1 MLSPYTLTDALMTQL
16 SLALLAALCL
26 TQAPP
31 SDLRIGGLQ
40 DGESFSL
47 IAPGPA
53 ATADY
58 AHGRVIDAFT
68 GTPLP
73 GATIELWSEEIDD
86 HYGGY
91 HRFGIATSGRDG
103 RFMVRRRAGART
115 AEKLRASAPG
125 YLVFTE
131 AAGAAHGVITLFPAE
146 ANAPRL
152 RFVDLQDR
160 PIQGARVTSTYTCAH
175 DIPAFEYVSD
185 VDGVVVLEGYGL
197 QDSIP
202 ELRVLAPGFAGI
214 KYLVEDKVD
223 FGWSRLF
230 PDGKPPL
237 DLIPRVRL
245 RRLPGADLRL
255 FDESGAPLANT
266 VVMVQDGDG
275 HHVLRTDAKGDAAI
289 PARYD
294 SGKLTIRR
302 LTPDP
307 GPGAYGLAL
316 AKGRTSFRLNGTD
329 WPEETPVGRVR
340 FVWSGESEPIEG
352 LQVTHTEG
360 WVDWTDEEG
369 WIELPA
375 GAAYV
380 VPDEADLES
389 PRNTPPIVVIADQSA
404 LVSLVRTPLRELGAL
419 PAGLVTQVIV
429 EQGAHSTEYF
439 IEETEPFT
447 ISVAA
452 AATCRI
458 HFPEFDVSMDC
469 FADSLPFDP
478 ESIAATLQMSRNM
491 KTGGS
496 RPALPEIEWKLTLA
510 EGTNLGVSGPG
521 SQDIEVQ
528 QDAREVTIQ
537 GRLGAEFLLQCT
549 GEGRVT
555 RWLRTLFMRAEAA
568 PAIPELSQYAALR
581 FEGPGELE
589 VEGYD
594 DLADLTEL
602 HPGPFDCVV
611 RTADGTRLGL
621 RLELEPGEHRTL
633 RLE

>member
-1 MLSPYTLTDALMTQL
+1 MTQL

-91 HRFGIATSGRDG
+91 HRFGVATSGRDG
-103 RFMVRRRAGART
+103 RFMVRRRDGAQT
-115 AEKLRASAPG
+115 ADKLRASAPG

-131 AAGAAHGVITLFPAE
+131 SAGAVYDVITLFPAE

-175 DIPAFEYVSD
+175 DIAAFEYTSD
-185 VDGVVVLEGYGL
+185 VNGVVVLEGYGL
-197 QDSIP
+197 QDAIP

-214 KYLVEDKVD
+214 KYLGKDKVD
-223 FGWSRLF
+223 FGWSGLF
-230 PDGKPPL
+230 PDGKLPL
-237 DLIPRVRL
+237 GLIPRIKL
-245 RRLPGADLRL
+245 RRLPGAQLRL
-255 FDESGAPLANT
+255 FDESGDPLANT

-275 HHVLRTDAKGDAAI
+275 HHVVRTDEQGDTSI

-294 SGKLTIRR
+294 VGELTIRR

-307 GPGAYGLAL
+307 GPGAYGHAL
-316 AKGRTSFRLNGTD
+316 SQGRTSFRLNGTD

-340 FVWSGESEPIEG
+340 FIWSGEGESEPIEG
-352 LQVTHTEG
+352 LQVTHVEG
-360 WVDWTDEEG
+360 WVNWTDEDG

-404 LVSLVRTPLRELGAL
+404 LVSLVRTPLRELCAL

-439 IEETEPFT
+439 LEETEPFT
-447 ISVAA
+447 ISAA
-452 AATCRI
+452 GSTTCRI
-458 HFPEFDVSMDC
+458 HFPEFDESIDC
-469 FADSLPFDP
+469 FADKSPLAP
-478 ESIAATLQMSRNM
+478 ELIAATLRMSRDM
-491 KTGGS
+491 KTGYRRS
-496 RPALPEIEWKLTLA
+496 AHPEIEWKLSLP
-510 EGTNLGVSGPG
+510 EGTEVGVSGQV
-521 SQDIEVQ
+521 SQDLDVQ
-528 QDAREVTIQ
+528 QDARELTIQ
-537 GRLGAEFLLQCT
+537 GRVGAELLLQCT

-594 DLADLTEL
+594 DLAELTEL

-611 RTADGTRLGL
+611 RTADGRRIGL
-621 RLELEPGEHRTL
+621 QLQLQPGEHRTL